1 MNKKYLRSKKTDIDR
16 KISMKN
22 NNPKAILYILLGMMI
37 FSVQDSLMKYIYS
50 FVSLYEV
57 YLVRTLVSLIIILLF
72 LKLTKRPIIFKTQYP
87 LLTFC
92 RVILFFFGFSS
103 FYISLTILPLATA
116 TALFFVT
123 PFLITIFA
131 KFFLKEQI
139 GPRRWFAVIVG
150 FIGVYVILNPDFSN
164 FDYLTLTPIFCA
176 LCYSLS
182 MIIIKKTSDKDSVY
196 TQTFTFYVGAII
208 ISTIFYFLIGD
219 GQYNTIDHPAY
230 QFIFREWFSNL
241 EVSMILMIATG
252 FTASVAF
259 LLLFSAYSIGSPAV
273 VSPFEYSILIWSSLS
288 GWFFFNEIPDLKTII
303 GILLIVCGGIYIFI
317 REKAQDQSI
326 VTEKPL
332 R

>member
-1 MNKKYLRSKKTDIDR
+1 MPT
-16 KISMKN
+16 KN
-22 NNPKAILYILLGMMI
+22 NNTRGIILILLSMMV
-37 FSVQDSLMKYIYS
+37 FSVQDGIMKHIFS

-57 YLVRTLVSLIIILLF
+57 YLIRTLVSFGLILFFLIL
-72 LKLTKRPIIFKTQYP
+72 KKKPIVFKTQYP

-103 FYISLTILPLATA
+103 FYISLSVLPLGFA

-131 KFFLKEQI
+131 YFFLKEKI
-139 GPRRWFAVIVG
+139 GPRRWSAVIVG
-150 FIGVYVILNPDFSN
+150 FIGVYIILNPDFSN
-164 FDYLTLTPIFCA
+164 FNYLSLLPILCA

-196 TQTFTFYVGAII
+196 TQTFTFYFGAII
-208 ISTIFYFLIGD
+208 FSIIFYFIIGD
-219 GQYNTIDHPAY
+219 GQFNTSNHPAS
-230 QFIFREWFSNL
+230 QFIFREWFVDLKSNIL
-241 EVSMILMIATG
+241 FMVSTGITATI
-252 FTASVAF
+252 AF
-259 LLLFSAYSIGSPAV
+259 LLLFTAYSIASPAV
-273 VSPFEYSILIWSSLS
+273 VSPFEYSILLWSPLI
-288 GWFFFNEIPDLKTII
+288 GWIYFNEIPSLNTVI
-303 GILLIVCGGIYIFI
+303 GILIIVSSGIYIFI